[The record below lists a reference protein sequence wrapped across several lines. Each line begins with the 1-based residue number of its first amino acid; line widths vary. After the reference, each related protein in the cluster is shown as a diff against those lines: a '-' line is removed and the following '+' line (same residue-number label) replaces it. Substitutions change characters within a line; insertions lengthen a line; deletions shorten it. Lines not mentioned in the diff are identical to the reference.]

1 MYCTFHVPQVAEI
14 HGWADGLMCEAL
26 KWLRAKVQAHE
37 DAQRRFD
44 SIVMELSAVDY
55 TDRRHIRVI
64 LTLRDFFFH
73 MTADVS
79 WRFFTWKTSRNR
91 GARNAPSARPHCAST
106 RRRPPI
112 DGCVTRAARR
122 HNQTPGKAV
131 KQPGQTPT
139 RLELFLRLFQSI
151 IKMWPFLACIGRFC
165 KIRFDMDKNVL
176 GTYTLHPQD
185 ADKFSSCDFSTRES
199 ATAGSVLWCIIFN
212 DHAPMILWS

>member
-1 MYCTFHVPQVAEI
+1 MGWCARPWSGCVPKCKRTKMHRGAS
-14 HGWADGLMCEAL
+14 
-26 KWLRAKVQAHE
+26 LRSSWSCP
-37 DAQRRFD
+37 R
-44 SIVMELSAVDY
+44 VDY

-64 LTLRDFFFH
+64 LTFRDFFFFSH
-73 MTADVS
+73 DSSWHVS

-139 RLELFLRLFQSI
+139 RLELFLRLFQPI
-151 IKMWPFLACIGRFC
+151 IKMSPFLVCIGRFC
-165 KIRFDMDKNVL
+165 KIQIDMDKNVL

-185 ADKFSSCDFSTRES
+185 ADTFSSCDFSTRES
-199 ATAGSVLWCIIFN
+199 ATVGSVLWCIILN
-212 DHAPMILWS
+212 DHAVMILWS